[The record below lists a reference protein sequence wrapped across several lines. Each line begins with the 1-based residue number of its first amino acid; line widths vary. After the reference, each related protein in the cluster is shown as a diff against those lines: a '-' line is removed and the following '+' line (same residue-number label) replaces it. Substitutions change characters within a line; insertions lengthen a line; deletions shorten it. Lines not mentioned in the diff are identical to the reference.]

1 MAFSAHSSGGWEVW
15 NQGAS
20 TVNACFQDGRHQIPA
35 VSSQMEGQQESWKGW
50 GRPPMVL
57 ILSWGPHPGGLEGM
71 VRMHHP
77 KACSLGILN
86 VLSWRHLKS
95 SKCRHRLSLNP
106 FDLSKNQASS
116 ERNTI
121 VIDLLP
127 GSFINQGELT
137 FHRGG
142 DQKLHHTKTDW
153 QTIIPP
159 SVLPGPRSSPLK
171 ITCSPLGGFH
181 PSPPSPI
188 KVIDKLSNHTAL
200 FFSCDAWH
208 TQY

>member
-1 MAFSAHSSGGWEVW
+1 MTFIAHSSGGWEVW

-50 GRPPMVL
+50 GRPLMVL

-71 VRMHHP
+71 VRTHHP

-106 FDLSKNQASS
+106 FDLSKNQAYS

-142 DQKLHHTKTDW
+142 DQKLHHTKIDCDKPSYLHQCFQGLVLLPW
-153 QTIIPP
+153 KSLALLSVASILPP
-159 SVLPGPRSSPLK
+159 LLLLK
-171 ITCSPLGGFH
+171 
-181 PSPPSPI
+181 
-188 KVIDKLSNHTAL
+188 
-200 FFSCDAWH
+200 
-208 TQY
+208 